1 MFVMLPQEF
10 AMKLSFHRFQ
20 VMGLS
25 LVAFNLFFPFVV
37 LTIAAQTVVAR
48 AEPQAKS
55 AELEIPAGTILPVR
69 LNHALSSKSAEAG
82 QEVTGRIMQNV
93 PLPNH
98 DEIRAGAKVSGR
110 IVSVQRAGNG
120 TDGKISFR
128 FDTLETHGRRISI
141 VTNLRAIAGFMEVQA
156 AQTPE
161 FTPGFG
167 TPYIWANTRQI
178 GGDEV
183 YGVGGPV
190 NSENSGEVG
199 KGVYGGVLVH
209 VRARPE
215 SKCRGPLDAED
226 RLQALWV
233 FSSDACGVYGIQGVT
248 IAHAGRTAPIG
259 EIAMGAEQRDLLV
272 RGASGMLLRVIQ

>member
-1 MFVMLPQEF
+1 
-10 AMKLSFHRFQ
+10 MKLSAVRFAPL
-20 VMGLS
+20 GLS
-25 LVAFNLFFPFVV
+25 LFA
-37 LTIAAQTVVAR
+37 LTLLAPHGAPLIAAQSAGFT
-48 AEPQAKS
+48 AEPPAKP
-55 AELEIPAGTILPVR
+55 ADLKIPVGTILPVR

-98 DEIRAGAKVSGR
+98 EEIHEGAKVSGR

-128 FDTLETHGRRISI
+128 FDTLEIHGRRISI
-141 VTNLRAIAGFMEVQA
+141 VTGLRAIAGFMEVQA

-190 NSENSGEVG
+190 TSEKSGEVG

-215 SKCRGPLDAED
+215 SNCRGPLNSED

-259 EIAMGAEQRDLLV
+259 EIALGAEQRDLLV

>member
-1 MFVMLPQEF
+1 MNRTGISHATLVCSFYLLLP
-10 AMKLSFHRFQ
+10 
-20 VMGLS
+20 
-25 LVAFNLFFPFVV
+25 V
-37 LTIAAQTVVAR
+37 LLAGRPVTAQTATLVSERDTKTEKV
-48 AEPQAKS
+48 
-55 AELEIPAGTILPVR
+55 EIPVGTILPVR
-69 LNHALSSKSAEAG
+69 LNHALSSKNAQAG
-82 QEVTGRIMQNV
+82 QEVTGRIMQDV

-98 DEIRAGAKVSGR
+98 AEIHEGAKVCGK

-120 TDGKISFR
+120 TDGIISLR
-128 FDTLETHGRRISI
+128 FDILELHHRKIPI
-141 VTNLRAIAGFMEVQA
+141 VTSLRALAGFMEVQS

-161 FTPGFG
+161 STPGFG

-190 NSENSGEVG
+190 TNQNSEEVG

-215 SKCRGPLDAED
+215 SNCRGPLDAED

-233 FSSDACGVYGIQGVT
+233 FSSDACGVYGVQGVT
-248 IAHAGRTAPIG
+248 IAHAGRIAPAG
-259 EIAMGAEQRDLLV
+259 EIALVAEKRDLLV